1 MVNFLKYKNK
11 KIKIRMLKSR
21 KLDFFRINPFAMV
34 KMGAKRLVRKGFLA
48 KGEEKPADNPNYFV
62 THSIIT
68 HWAPTRF
75 SDGDI
80 HVGFTIT
87 IKTVSKRANK
97 RNLVKRRL
105 RALVNENIRKY
116 AVRGYDFV
124 FTARAGILD
133 TSYED
138 LKNELRRIFKNA
150 ERKIY
155 EEKHSLKS
163 QNLENIVSNE
173 IKK

>member
-11 KIKIRMLKSR
+11 KIKLRILKSR

-48 KGEEKPADNPNYFV
+48 KGEAKPTDNPNYFV
-62 THSIIT
+62 TRSLIA

-75 SDGDI
+75 TDGDI

-105 RALVNENIRKY
+105 RALVNENIRKFS
-116 AVRGYDFV
+116 VRGYDFV
-124 FTARAGILD
+124 FTARSGILD
-133 TSYED
+133 ISYED
-138 LKNELRRIFKNA
+138 LKNELRRILKNA
-150 ERKIY
+150 EHKIW
-155 EEKHSLKS
+155 EEKHSIS
-163 QNLENIVSNE
+163 QNKDLESSDK
-173 IKK
+173 IKE

>member
-11 KIKIRMLKSR
+11 KIKLRILKSR

-48 KGEEKPADNPNYFV
+48 KGEAKPTDNPNYFV
-62 THSIIT
+62 TRSLIA

-75 SDGDI
+75 TDGDI

-105 RALVNENIRKY
+105 RALVNENIRKFS
-116 AVRGYDFV
+116 VRGYDFV
-124 FTARAGILD
+124 FTARSGILD
-133 TSYED
+133 ISYED
-138 LKNELRRIFKNA
+138 LKNELRRILKNA
-150 ERKIY
+150 EHKIW
-155 EEKHSLKS
+155 EEKHSIS
-163 QNLENIVSNE
+163 QNKEFESSDK
-173 IKK
+173 IKE